1 MNKMDRTTFDRR
13 PEQHEKAFATLSRA
27 AICPL
32 ISRPFREKW
41 ENLSS
46 RLRQWVWE
54 IDRVI
59 LPRLTLRH
67 AHGERA
73 D

>member
-1 MNKMDRTTFDRR
+1 MKEMDRTTFDRR

-46 RLRQWVWE
+46 CGNE
-54 IDRVI
+54 C
-59 LPRLTLRH
+59 
-67 AHGERA
+67 GK
-73 D
+73 